1 VSRVR
6 PNDVVPYSKNWCQS
20 AVCENANE
28 ACYFGEC
35 LSCCNAQKFSAIA
48 LSEEENAENVTLHL
62 WQKRENL
69 ALNHKQFV
77 KATVTQS
84 FGSTL
89 TVRRALISNDG

>member
-48 LSEEENAENVTLHL
+48 LSEEENAKTSLYIYGKKE
-62 WQKRENL
+62 R
-69 ALNHKQFV
+69 
-77 KATVTQS
+77 
-84 FGSTL
+84 
-89 TVRRALISNDG
+89 ISL